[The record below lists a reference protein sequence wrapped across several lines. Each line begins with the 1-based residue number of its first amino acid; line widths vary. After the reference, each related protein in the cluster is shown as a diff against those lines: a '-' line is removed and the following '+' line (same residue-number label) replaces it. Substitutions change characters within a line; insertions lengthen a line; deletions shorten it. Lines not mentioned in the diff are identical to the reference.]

1 MVMKSVVWAST
12 GNSNN
17 SARIGLRQPRCR
29 KTIEI
34 AVGTGSCRQLF
45 QAAPPR
51 MGGYEI
57 GFRAPDRLAV
67 AVDQG

>member
-1 MVMKSVVWAST
+1 MVMKFVVWAST

-17 SARIGLRQPRCR
+17 SARIGLRRPRCR

-34 AVGTGSCRQLF
+34 AVGTGAADRPF

-67 AVDQG
+67 AVDRG